1 VLLPGLQLVPRL
13 YAWRVKRR
21 IYRRYG
27 ELMALERLSTQSP
40 SPEQRDAMLERLAEI
55 ERSTIAAK
63 MPGTFA
69 SDVYILRQH
78 IDFVR
83 TQLAKTLS

>member
-1 VLLPGLQLVPRL
+1 
-13 YAWRVKRR
+13 
-21 IYRRYG
+21 
-27 ELMALERLSTQSP
+27 
-40 SPEQRDAMLERLAEI
+40 MLERLAEI